1 MLGLH
6 LQGIQTKA
14 AVADLSVGS
23 ALDQSFHLRITLIGC
38 LGVGENELTRLRGS
52 KTQSNSFD

>member
-23 ALDQSFHLRITLIGC
+23 ALDQSFHLRIESPWTFG
-38 LGVGENELTRLRGS
+38 GGR
-52 KTQSNSFD
+52 KWAD